1 MRLRIGELLVKRGV
15 LTPEQRDRVLLEQRV
30 RHRPFGVLAEELF
43 ALDPRA
49 LTQAW
54 ADQFE
59 ADAPRVDPRREPVET
74 DALLLL
80 SRRQAWQFKLFPM
93 RFESDELVL
102 CTTRTHLPRGLNFA
116 YRHVGP
122 ACCFVLAE
130 PGQLTEALQR
140 HYPWEGGREL
150 LESQLASANGPD
162 HAPSR
167 ERGPPGG

>member
-43 ALDPRA
+43 ALDPRS

-74 DALLLL
+74 DALLQL

-116 YRHVGP
+116 YQHIGP
-122 ACCFVLAE
+122 ACCFVLSE
-130 PGQLTEALQR
+130 PGQLTDALQH
-140 HYPWEGGREL
+140 HYPWPGGREL
-150 LESQLASANGPD
+150 IEAEAASAG
-162 HAPSR
+162 SR
-167 ERGPPGG
+167 ERGPPRP